1 MLKKAFDKAKTH
13 PRQTS
18 IYTRRAKLL
27 EFKTLP
33 ESHLFELVYFHFFI
47 GSINIKAVKWFIQ
60 NMKNKNL
67 KDLILLDSNKFITEP
82 IKTQFYILKL
92 KDQFT
97 FEVLTKHS
105 PEVRKLLK

>member
-18 IYTRRAKLL
+18 IYTRRSKLL
-27 EFKTLP
+27 EFKHLP

-47 GSINIKAVKWFIQ
+47 GNINIKAVKWFIQ
-60 NMKNKNL
+60 NMSTATL
-67 KDLILLDSNKFITEP
+67 KDLLLLDAYKFSNEP

-92 KDQFT
+92 KDHFT
-97 FEVLTKHS
+97 FQVLTKHS